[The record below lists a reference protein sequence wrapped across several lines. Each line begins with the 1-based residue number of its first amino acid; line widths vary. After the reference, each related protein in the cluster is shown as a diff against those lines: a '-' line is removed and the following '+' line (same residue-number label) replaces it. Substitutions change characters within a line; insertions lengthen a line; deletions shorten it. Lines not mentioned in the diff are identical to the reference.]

1 MKKLE
6 IKVKTNA
13 SVNEVKIIEH
23 KKLLVNITKSP
34 EKGKANKKVISLL
47 AKFFKVHQ
55 KQIEIIKGL
64 KKNIKL
70 LELINTLLFKI
81 SICKK

>member
-1 MKKLE
+1 MQKIE

-13 SVNEVKIIEH
+13 SVNEVKITEY
-23 KKLLVNITKSP
+23 KKLLVNITISP
-34 EKGKANKKVISLL
+34 EKGKANKKIISLL

-64 KKNIKL
+64 KNKYKIIR
-70 LELINTLLFKI
+70 IN
-81 SICKK
+81 

>member
-1 MKKLE
+1 MQKIE

-13 SVNEVKIIEH
+13 SVNEVKITEY

-34 EKGKANKKVISLL
+34 ENGKANKKAILLL

-64 KKNIKL
+64 KNKYKIIR
-70 LELINTLLFKI
+70 IN
-81 SICKK
+81 

>member
-1 MKKLE
+1 MQKIE

-13 SVNEVKIIEH
+13 SVNEVKITEC
-23 KKLLVNITKSP
+23 KKLLVNITISP
-34 EKGKANKKVISLL
+34 EKGKANKKIISLL

-64 KKNIKL
+64 KNKYKIIR
-70 LELINTLLFKI
+70 IN
-81 SICKK
+81 